1 MPTPALLPFELVL
14 YFECFA
20 CSSVVLIIGEQWKC
34 VSQRQISKPF
44 KTHLLE
50 KVVWR
55 WRARSR
61 KLQTRTTFANF
72 PHWRHLTFYISTTF
86 LNFSHPSL
94 SLLWLWQR
102 PSTALLTQ
110 GQSLPALLGGVE
122 ELAPKSELLHLI
134 FRKFVLAQ
142 TPAITIWE
150 VSRNGTEI
158 LRKTFVSC
166 STSK

>member
-1 MPTPALLPFELVL
+1 MPAFVQLPFELVL
-14 YFECFA
+14 YFECFVC
-20 CSSVVLIIGEQWKC
+20 CSVFFHSWAMEMW
-34 VSQRQISKPF
+34 SQRQISKPF

-86 LNFSHPSL
+86 LNFSHPAL

-110 GQSLPALLGGVE
+110 GQSLPAWQGGVE
-122 ELAPKSELLHLI
+122 ELALKSELLHLI

-142 TPAITIWE
+142 TPKITIWE

-158 LRKTFVSC
+158 LRKTFVSR
-166 STSK
+166 STSE

>member
-1 MPTPALLPFELVL
+1 MSAPALLPFELVL

-20 CSSVVLIIGEQWKC
+20 CSSVVLITGEQWKC
-34 VSQRQISKPF
+34 VSQWQISKPF

-61 KLQTRTTFANF
+61 KLQTWTTFANF

-86 LNFSHPSL
+86 LNFPHPSL
-94 SLLWLWQR
+94 SLLWLWER
-102 PSTALLTQ
+102 PFTALLTQ
-110 GQSLPALLGGVE
+110 GQSLPAGQGGVE

-150 VSRNGTEI
+150 VSRNGREI
-158 LRKTFVSC
+158 LHKTFVSR
-166 STSK
+166 SSSK